1 MGLNTMFNREGE
13 KVMTITM
20 TPEKTTKNK
29 VRFEEQD
36 GKLDI
41 IYIPKRTLKEIC
53 WKEGQSIE
61 VEVRTKE

>member
-1 MGLNTMFNREGE
+1 
-13 KVMTITM
+13 MTITM
-20 TPEKTTKNK
+20 TPEKITKNK

-41 IYIPKRTLKEIC
+41 IYIPKRTLNEIG